1 VGVGSGGISRGG
13 GHSSVV
19 AMQDYGPRELRVY
32 SKWCTGLYV
41 VN

>member
-13 GHSSVV
+13 GHSSVI
-19 AMQDYGPRELRVY
+19 ALEGYGPRELRVY
-32 SKWCTGLYV
+32 SKRCTGLYV